1 MHEFG
6 HKIGD
11 TFRGVVNIFTAASTE
26 SQFVEK
32 GVLTPAEFV
41 EAGDQLVFKFP
52 TWQWQSSPDANQVA
66 YLPKD
71 KQYLVTRNV
80 PCPKRVKD
88 LDEAITRNRT
98 DEDWSLP
105 EVALGGQESD
115 KKDAEEVG
123 IIPEIGGGPSS
134 SSDAKGGAT
143 GGLAGINITDD
154 FVVDDEPQEIDNA
167 EIDDLLVLDN
177 DPAKCA
183 ATDYLIAEAPPDDD
197 KTRSYDLHISY
208 DKYYQTPRLWLS
220 GFACGGVPLKPEEVF
235 EDVLAAYSAKTVT
248 IDPHPHTRLP
258 TASIHP
264 CKHAQVMKKVVDNW
278 IADGHTP
285 RVDLSLFV
293 FLKMISSVVPTINY
307 DFTMDIEF

>member
-1 MHEFG
+1 MYEFG

-11 TFRGVVNIFTAASTE
+11 TFRGAVNLFTAAPTE
-26 SQFVEK
+26 SQFIEK

-52 TWQWQSSPDANQVA
+52 TWQWQSSPDANSVP

-88 LDEAITRNRT
+88 LDESFAKNQT
-98 DEDWSLP
+98 DDDWSLP
-105 EVALGGQESD
+105 QIVEGDEPEKIGV
-115 KKDAEEVG
+115 
-123 IIPEIGGGPSS
+123 IPEIGGGATSS
-134 SSDAKGGAT
+134 SGGF
-143 GGLAGINITDD
+143 GGLAGLNIKDD
-154 FVVDDEPQEIDNA
+154 FISDEPKDIDTAEIDNL
-167 EIDDLLVLDN
+167 ILDN
-177 DPAKCA
+177 DPAKDPAVC
-183 ATDYLIAEAPPDDD
+183 ATDYLIAEAPADDI
-197 KTRSYDLHISY
+197 KTRTYDLHISY
-208 DKYYQTPRLWLS
+208 DKYYQTPRMWLN
-220 GFACGGVPLKPEEVF
+220 GYAAGVPLKPEEVF
-235 EDVLAAYSAKTVT
+235 EDVLSAYTAKTVT
-248 IDPHPHTRLP
+248 IEAHPHTRLP

-264 CKHAQVMKKVVDNW
+264 CKHAQVMKKVVTDW
-278 IADGHTP
+278 IEQGVQP